1 MDCFVVPPRNDVK
14 QKSSLRG
21 QSPKQSEK
29 VNKYKKIINMKAKY
43 LIMLALV
50 LITTAC
56 GHKKG
61 NYDASGA
68 FEAIETLL
76 SAQTTGQIEVFDL
89 IEGQQLIANTE
100 VGYIDTTQLHLKKE
114 QLLASIKAVD
124 SRSYNVSLQIA
135 SIKQQ
140 IFKQQTELQRFQN
153 LMKSNAATQ
162 KQVDDIQASIDL
174 LQRQLAAQTE
184 TLQNNNNSISSEI
197 QSLRIQ
203 MEQVEDLIRKS
214 IISSPIDGTVL
225 AKYAEKGEIAVQGRA
240 LFKVA
245 DINNLYLRAYI
256 TADQLNKLQLNQEL
270 GVFADFGKK
279 EMREYKGTITW
290 ISDKAEFTPRT
301 ILTKNERANLVYAV
315 KIAVKNDGYLKIGM
329 YGEVKLSID

>member
-1 MDCFVVPPRNDVK
+1 MN
-14 QKSSLRG
+14 
-21 QSPKQSEK
+21 
-29 VNKYKKIINMKAKY
+29 NNINMKTKY

-50 LITTAC
+50 LFTTAC

-61 NYDASGA
+61 NYDASGT
-68 FEAIETLL
+68 FEATETLV
-76 SAQTTGQIEVFDL
+76 SAQANGQIEAFNVT
-89 IEGQQLIANTE
+89 EGQQLTANTE
-100 VGYIDTTQLHLKKE
+100 VGYIDTIQLYLKKQ
-114 QLLASIKAVD
+114 QLLASMKAVD
-124 SRSYNVSLQIA
+124 SRGYNVSLQIA

-140 IFKQQTELQRFQN
+140 ITKQQTELARFQN
-153 LMKSNAATQ
+153 LLKSNAATQ

-184 TLQNNNNSISSEI
+184 TLQNNNSSLSSEVKGLSI
-197 QSLRIQ
+197 QAA
-203 MEQVEDLIRKS
+203 QVEDLIQKS

-225 AKYAEKGEIAVQGRA
+225 AKYAEIGEIAVQGRA

-256 TADQLNKLQLNQEL
+256 TADQLNKLKLNQEL
-270 GVFADFGKK
+270 SVFADFDKK
-279 EMREYKGTITW
+279 EMKEYKGTISW

-301 ILTKNERANLVYAV
+301 ILTKDERANQVYAV

-329 YGEVKLSID
+329 YGEVKIIDN

>member
-1 MDCFVVPPRNDVK
+1 
-14 QKSSLRG
+14 
-21 QSPKQSEK
+21 
-29 VNKYKKIINMKAKY
+29 MKTIQY
-43 LIMLALV
+43 FIVLILV
-50 LITTAC
+50 LSVTAC

-61 NYDASGA
+61 NYDASGT
-68 FEAIETLL
+68 FEAIETLV
-76 SAQTTGQIEVFDL
+76 SAQANGQIEAFNIV
-89 IEGQQLIANTE
+89 EGQQITAGIEL
-100 VGYIDTTQLHLKKE
+100 GYIDTIQLFLKKE
-114 QLLASIKAVD
+114 QLLAGMKAVD

-140 IFKQQTELQRFQN
+140 ITKQQTELARFQN
-153 LMKSNAATQ
+153 LLKSNAATQ

-184 TLQNNNNSISSEI
+184 TFQNSNNSISSEI
-197 QSLRIQ
+197 KSLSIQ
-203 MEQVEDLIRKS
+203 VEQVEDLISKS

-245 DINNLYLRAYI
+245 DINKVYLRAYI
-256 TADQLNKLQLNQEL
+256 TADQLDRLQLNQTVS
-270 GVFADFGKK
+270 VFADFGKK
-279 EMREYKGTITW
+279 EMREYAGTITW

-329 YGEVKLSID
+329 YGQLSIDK

>member
-1 MDCFVVPPRNDVK
+1 MK
-14 QKSSLRG
+14 TI
-21 QSPKQSEK
+21 
-29 VNKYKKIINMKAKY
+29 KYVTGFL
-43 LIMLALV
+43 LILFL
-50 LITTAC
+50 TAC
-56 GHKKG
+56 GHRKG

-68 FEAIETLL
+68 FEATETLV
-76 SAQTTGQIEVFDL
+76 SAQANGQIETFDV
-89 IEGQQLIANTE
+89 IEGQQLTADTE
-100 VGYIDTTQLHLKKE
+100 VGYIDTIQLYLKKE
-114 QLLASIKAVD
+114 QLLASMKAVD

-135 SIKQQ
+135 ATKQQ
-140 IFKQQTELQRFQN
+140 ISKQQTELQRFQN
-153 LMKSNAATQ
+153 LAKSNAATQ

-197 QSLRIQ
+197 KSLSIQ
-203 MEQVEDLIRKS
+203 VEQVEDLIRKS

-225 AKYAEKGEIAVQGRA
+225 AKYAEKGEIAAQGRA

-245 DINNLYLRAYI
+245 DINTMYLRAYI
-256 TADQLNKLQLNQEL
+256 TADQLDKLQLNQTVK
-270 GVFADFGKK
+270 VFADFGKK
-279 EMREYKGTITW
+279 DMREYSGIISW

-329 YGEVKLSID
+329 YGELKIEN